1 MIPINLITAALNFL
15 DFLKKEPKD
24 QKAQT
29 ENIELQLLNE
39 EPQEAEIKTDSFKK
53 KPLNTLETEKKYIK
67 TELIYFNSEKN
78 DLEQSQLVNINSKQG
93 DSVQS
98 LNENL
103 KMAKYSA
110 INNIRNNPSPS
121 NFD

>member
-39 EPQEAEIKTDSFKK
+39 EPQEAVIKTDSFKK